1 MDRWM
6 GSSRKPSE
14 PIRTAFIDL
23 LVRNRVIRVYEIKGG
38 GGGREKKKEKEGEED
53 GNRSVAGRGGAKEN
67 RCVPVGHIFQAGNL
81 RRRTGILHLNK
92 RRRR

>member
-38 GGGREKKKEKEGEED
+38 GGEREKKKEKEGEED

>member
-53 GNRSVAGRGGAKEN
+53 RNRSVAGRGGAKEN

>member
-1 MDRWM
+1 M
-6 GSSRKPSE
+6 GAKNKKRK
-14 PIRTAFIDL
+14 
-23 LVRNRVIRVYEIKGG
+23 KK
-38 GGGREKKKEKEGEED
+38 KKKEKR
-53 GNRSVAGRGGAKEN
+53 NRSVAGRRGAKEN